1 MPFWRHDGI
10 RFRYREEGDGL
21 PFVFQHGLGGDADA
35 PFALF
40 PPPAGVRQICL
51 ECRAHGA
58 TAPADDPDKNS
69 EIAPAGDPAKIS
81 FDSFADDVIALLD
94 HLGIP
99 LAVIGGTSM
108 GAGISLNLALRYPE
122 RVKALVLS
130 RAAWLDDAMPVK
142 NVYLRLAG
150 LIRTA
155 ATPEE
160 GEQAFRNSPEY
171 RELAPVIPDGMNNLA
186 AEFHRPHA
194 KEQVVRYE
202 RMPVDAP
209 SRDRRQWTRISVPT
223 LVLATRHD
231 PIHPYE
237 FGTTLAN
244 LIPGARFQEVTAKLV
259 DVGKYEAEVR
269 TVLKEFLAALQ

>member
-10 RFRYREEGDGL
+10 RFRYREEGTGL

-40 PPPAGVRQICL
+40 PPPSGVRQICL
-51 ECRAHGA
+51 ECRAHGQ
-58 TAPADDPDKNS
+58 T
-69 EIAPAGDPAKIS
+69 APAGDPAKIS

-99 LAVIGGTSM
+99 HAVIGGTSM

-130 RAAWLDDAMPVK
+130 RAAWLDGPMPVN

-160 GEQAFRNSPEY
+160 GEKAFRNSPEY

-194 KEQVVRYE
+194 REQVVRYE

-231 PIHPYE
+231 PVHPYE
-237 FGTTLAN
+237 FGTTLAH

-269 TVLKEFLAALQ
+269 AALKEFLAVLQ